1 MSIAFSAPA
10 TEDTYLFE
18 EIEDGE
24 VYWVS
29 ADRQN
34 PYHCL
39 AEFERLNPDGI
50 SRDFNCLNGSWTGT
64 LTELDEGVL
73 ELHVHKTDA
82 RYPVF
87 LCELVKPSWEL
98 SQEIDDEIPY

>member
-1 MSIAFSAPA
+1 MGKTMSIAFSAPA

-24 VYWVS
+24 VYWIS
-29 ADRQN
+29 ADPRN

-64 LTELDEGVL
+64 LTDW
-73 ELHVHKTDA
+73 TTS
-82 RYPVF
+82 R
-87 LCELVKPSWEL
+87 SWSRGL
-98 SQEIDDEIPY
+98 GIRSPRAAMPRRSS